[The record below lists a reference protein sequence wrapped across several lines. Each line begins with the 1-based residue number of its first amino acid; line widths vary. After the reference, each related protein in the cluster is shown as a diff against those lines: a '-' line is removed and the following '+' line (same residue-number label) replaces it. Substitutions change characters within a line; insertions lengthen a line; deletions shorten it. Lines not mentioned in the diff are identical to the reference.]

1 MPEGWQNGYCT
12 GLENRRPKG
21 LGGSNPSPS
30 AATCITKR
38 ISIPGCCLDNYMLG
52 KLFVVST
59 PIGNLEDTTLRAV
72 NVLKDCDVI
81 ACEDT
86 RTTKKLLV
94 RYGIETNLTSYHEH
108 NEVEKS
114 QKLLE
119 ELKEGK
125 NVALVS
131 DAGTPLVSDPGWRLV
146 NFSIENN
153 IEVVPVPGP
162 SAVLSALVVSG
173 LPTDSFLFLG
183 FFPKIIG
190 KKKELLK
197 DVKRYPYTFVFYE
210 SAKRLSRTLSL
221 MLEILG
227 DRNICVA
234 REMTK
239 LYEEVLRGSLSEVI
253 SVLSER
259 ETLKGEVTVVVEGNR
274 EGHNEASADAAQ
286 EMLRLLRGRGFS
298 LSEAVS
304 LVSTA
309 FGVSKNRIY
318 GTALEIWNG

>member
-1 MPEGWQNGYCT
+1 MH
-12 GLENRRPKG
+12 
-21 LGGSNPSPS
+21 
-30 AATCITKR
+30 
-38 ISIPGCCLDNYMLG
+38 G

-59 PIGNLEDTTLRAV
+59 PIGNLEDITLRAV
-72 NVLKDCDVI
+72 SVLKDCDVI

-86 RTTKKLLV
+86 RTTKKLLA
-94 RYGIETNLTSYHEH
+94 RYEIETNLTSYHEH

-114 QKLLE
+114 KKLLE

-125 NVALVS
+125 DVALVS
-131 DAGTPLVSDPGWRLV
+131 DAGTPSVSDPGWRLV
-146 NFSIENN
+146 NLSVEND

-162 SAVLSALVVSG
+162 SATLSALVVSG

-183 FFPKIIG
+183 FFPKTIG
-190 KKKELLK
+190 NKKEFLK
-197 DVKRYPYTFVFYE
+197 DVKRYPYTLVFYE

-239 LYEEVLRGSLSEVI
+239 LYEEVLRGSLSEMI

-259 ETLKGEVTVVVEGNR
+259 ETLKGEVTVVVEGSR
-274 EGHNEASADAAQ
+274 DGHIEASADAVQ
-286 EMLRLLRGRGFS
+286 RTLRLLRERGFS

-304 LVSTA
+304 LASGA

-318 GTALEIWNG
+318 RMALEIWNGDGSVP

>member
-1 MPEGWQNGYCT
+1 
-12 GLENRRPKG
+12 
-21 LGGSNPSPS
+21 
-30 AATCITKR
+30 
-38 ISIPGCCLDNYMLG
+38 MLG

-59 PIGNLEDTTLRAV
+59 PIGNLEDITLRAV
-72 NVLKDCDVI
+72 SVLKDCDVI

-86 RTTKKLLV
+86 RTTKKLLA
-94 RYGIETNLTSYHEH
+94 RYGIETPLTSYHEY

-114 QKLLE
+114 PKLLE
-119 ELKEGK
+119 RLKDGK
-125 NVALVS
+125 NIGLVS
-131 DAGTPLVSDPGWRLV
+131 DAGTPSVSDPGWRLV
-146 NFSIENN
+146 NLSIENN

-183 FFPKIIG
+183 FFPKTIA

-197 DVKRYPYTFVFYE
+197 DMERYPHTLIFYE
-210 SAKRLSRTLSL
+210 SARRLSRTLSL

-239 LYEEVLRGSLSEVI
+239 LYEEALRGSLSEVI

-259 ETLKGEVTVVVEGNR
+259 ENLKGELTVVVEGSR
-274 EGHNEASADAAQ
+274 DGHSEASVDAAQ
-286 EMLRLLRGRGFS
+286 RTLRLLREKGFS

-304 LVSTA
+304 LVSRA
-309 FGVSKNRIY
+309 FGVSKNGIY
-318 GTALEIWNG
+318 RVALEIWDGDGPVP

>member
-1 MPEGWQNGYCT
+1 
-12 GLENRRPKG
+12 
-21 LGGSNPSPS
+21 
-30 AATCITKR
+30 
-38 ISIPGCCLDNYMLG
+38 MLG

-59 PIGNLEDTTLRAV
+59 PIGNLEDITLRAV
-72 NVLKDCDVI
+72 SVLKDCDVI

-86 RTTKKLLV
+86 RTTKKLLA
-94 RYGIETNLTSYHEH
+94 RYGIETRLTSYHEH

-114 QKLLE
+114 QTLLE

-125 NVALVS
+125 DVALVS
-131 DAGTPLVSDPGWRLV
+131 DAGTPSVSDPGWRLV
-146 NFSIENN
+146 NLSIENN
-153 IEVVPVPGP
+153 IEVIPLPGP

-173 LPTDSFLFLG
+173 LPTDSFLFIG
-183 FFPKIIG
+183 FFPKTVG

-197 DVKRYPYTFVFYE
+197 DVERYPYTLVFYE
-210 SAKRLSRTLSL
+210 SARRLSRTLSL

-259 ETLKGEVTVVVEGNR
+259 ENLKGEVTVVVEGSR
-274 EGHNEASADAAQ
+274 DGHSEASADAAQ
-286 EMLRLLRGRGFS
+286 RTLRLLRERGFS

-304 LVSTA
+304 LVSRA
-309 FGVSKNRIY
+309 FGVSKNGIY
-318 GTALEIWNG
+318 RVALEIWDGDGPVP

>member
-1 MPEGWQNGYCT
+1 MF
-12 GLENRRPKG
+12 
-21 LGGSNPSPS
+21 
-30 AATCITKR
+30 
-38 ISIPGCCLDNYMLG
+38 G

-59 PIGNLEDTTLRAV
+59 PIGNLEDVTLRAV
-72 NVLKDCDVI
+72 TVLKDCDVI

-86 RTTKKLLV
+86 RNTKKLLA
-94 RYGIETNLTSYHEH
+94 RYGIETPLTSYHEH
-108 NEVEKS
+108 NEVEES
-114 QKLLE
+114 PKLLE
-119 ELKEGK
+119 RLKDGK
-125 NVALVS
+125 DVALVS
-131 DAGTPLVSDPGWRLV
+131 DAGTPSVSDPGWRLV
-146 NFSIENN
+146 NLSIENN

-183 FFPKIIG
+183 FFPRTAG

-197 DVKRYPYTFVFYE
+197 DVKRYPYTLVFYE
-210 SAKRLSRTLSL
+210 SARRLSRTLSL

-239 LYEEVLRGSLSEVI
+239 LYEEELRGSFSEVI

-259 ETLKGEVTVVVEGNR
+259 ETLKGEVTVVVEGSR
-274 EGHNEASADAAQ
+274 EGQSEASADAAQ
-286 EMLRLLRGRGFS
+286 RMLRLLREKGLS

-304 LVSTA
+304 LASEA
-309 FGVSKNRIY
+309 FGVSKNGIY
-318 GTALEIWNG
+318 RMALEVWNGDGSVE

>member
-1 MPEGWQNGYCT
+1 
-12 GLENRRPKG
+12 
-21 LGGSNPSPS
+21 
-30 AATCITKR
+30 
-38 ISIPGCCLDNYMLG
+38 MLG

-59 PIGNLEDTTLRAV
+59 PIGNLEDITLRAV
-72 NVLKDCDVI
+72 NVLKGCDVI

-86 RTTKKLLV
+86 RTTKKLLA

-114 QKLLE
+114 SDLLE
-119 ELKEGK
+119 RLKDGK
-125 NVALVS
+125 DVALVS
-131 DAGTPLVSDPGWRLV
+131 DAGTPSVSDPGWRLV
-146 NFSIENN
+146 NLSIEND
-153 IEVVPVPGP
+153 IEVVPIPGP

-183 FFPKIIG
+183 FFPKTIA

-197 DVKRYPYTFVFYE
+197 DVKHYSYTLVFYE

-253 SVLSER
+253 SILSER
-259 ETLKGEVTVVVEGNR
+259 KTLKGEVTVVVEGSR
-274 EGHNEASADAAQ
+274 DGYNEASADAAQ
-286 EMLRLLRGRGFS
+286 RTLRLLREKGFS

-304 LVSTA
+304 LVSRA

-318 GTALEIWNG
+318 RTALEIWNGDGPVP

>member
-1 MPEGWQNGYCT
+1 M
-12 GLENRRPKG
+12 
-21 LGGSNPSPS
+21 
-30 AATCITKR
+30 
-38 ISIPGCCLDNYMLG
+38 PGCSPNNSMFG
-52 KLFVVST
+52 RLFVVST
-59 PIGNLEDTTLRAV
+59 PIGNLEDITLRAV
-72 NVLKDCDVI
+72 TVLKNCDVI

-86 RTTKKLLV
+86 RNTKKLLA
-94 RYGIETNLTSYHEH
+94 RHGIETPLTSYHEH

-114 QKLLE
+114 PNLLE
-119 ELKEGK
+119 RLRDGK
-125 NVALVS
+125 DMALVS
-131 DAGTPLVSDPGWRLV
+131 DAGTPSVSDPGWRLV
-146 NFSIENN
+146 SLSIENN

-183 FFPKIIG
+183 FFPKTVG

-197 DVKRYPYTFVFYE
+197 DVERYPYTLVFYE
-210 SAKRLSRTLSL
+210 SARRLSRTLSL

-239 LYEEVLRGSLSEVI
+239 LYEEALRGSLSEVI

-259 ETLKGEVTVVVEGNR
+259 EALKGEVTVVVEGSG
-274 EGHNEASADAAQ
+274 EGRKEASADVAR
-286 EMLRLLRGRGFS
+286 EMLRLLRGKGFS

-304 LVSTA
+304 LVSGT
-309 FGVSKNRIY
+309 FGVSRNGIY
-318 GTALEIWNG
+318 RMALEIWNGDGPVP

>member
-1 MPEGWQNGYCT
+1 MF
-12 GLENRRPKG
+12 
-21 LGGSNPSPS
+21 
-30 AATCITKR
+30 
-38 ISIPGCCLDNYMLG
+38 G

-59 PIGNLEDTTLRAV
+59 PIGNLEDMTLRAV

-86 RTTKKLLV
+86 RNTKKLLA
-94 RYGIETNLTSYHEH
+94 RYGIETPLTSYHEH

-114 QKLLE
+114 PKLLE
-119 ELKEGK
+119 KLKDGK
-125 NVALVS
+125 KIGLVS
-131 DAGTPLVSDPGWRLV
+131 DAGTPSVSDPGWRLV
-146 NFSIENN
+146 YLSIENN

-173 LPTDSFLFLG
+173 LPTDNFLFLG
-183 FFPKIIG
+183 FFPKTVG

-197 DVKRYPYTFVFYE
+197 DVKRYPYTLVFYE
-210 SAKRLSRTLSL
+210 SARRLSRTLSL

-239 LYEEVLRGSLSEVI
+239 FYEEALRGSFSEVI

-259 ETLKGEVTVVVEGNR
+259 ETLKGEITVVVEGR
-274 EGHNEASADAAQ
+274 GKGQASASADTAQ
-286 EMLRLLRGRGFS
+286 RMLRLLREKGFS

-304 LVSTA
+304 LASES
-309 FGVSKNRIY
+309 FGVSKNGIYRI
-318 GTALEIWNG
+318 ALEVWNGDGSVP